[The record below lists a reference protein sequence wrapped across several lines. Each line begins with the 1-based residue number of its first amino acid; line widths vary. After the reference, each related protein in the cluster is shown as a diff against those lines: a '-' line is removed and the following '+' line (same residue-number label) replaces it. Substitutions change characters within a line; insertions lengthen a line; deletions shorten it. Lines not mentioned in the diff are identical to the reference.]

1 MHALT
6 PPGTSPAFL
15 SDRPP
20 PSKASSPAVTFF
32 PDAASALLCPHP
44 IHESLT
50 NHSLLFFSFY
60 IKPLPVN
67 FYTPPSKQFLSPLI
81 ISKEYFE
88 IPWAQLRSM
97 VEPSFAERTLIKH
110 SEYLTEATIIQSHAT
125 KVTNREVQ
133 TADGRTFPFDYL
145 VVATGHPAP
154 HQVHRKDRLRHFQQ
168 GMYYE
173 KIKASNSILIIG
185 GGPTGVELAGE
196 IAVDFPEK
204 KVTIV
209 HKGSRLIEFIGQKA
223 STKTFNW
230 LIKKKVEVILGQTV
244 DLDTVSEGGVYVTS
258 GGERITADCHFVCIG
273 KPVASSWLHD
283 SILKHSLDKKGQ
295 LIVDENLRVKGH
307 TNIFAIGDITD
318 VPELKLGFL
327 AEKHAGVVAKNVK
340 LSIKGAPEK
349 KFAVYKASPPIAMV
363 SLGRKEGV
371 AQLPF
376 GTLFGCL
383 PGKIKSKDL
392 FVGKTRKTLGL
403 KSE

>member
-1 MHALT
+1 M
-6 PPGTSPAFL
+6 
-15 SDRPP
+15 
-20 PSKASSPAVTFF
+20 AVGGAEK
-32 PDAASALLCPHP
+32 DKRVVVVGGGIAGGIIAK
-44 IHESLT
+44 SLQSQNEVT
-50 NHSLLFFSFY
+50 
-60 IKPLPVN
+60 
-67 FYTPPSKQFLSPLI
+67 LI
-81 ISKEYFE
+81 DPKEYFE

-110 SEYLTEATIIQSHAT
+110 SEYLTDAAIIQSHAT
-125 KVTNREVQ
+125 KVSNREVQ
-133 TADGRTFPFDYL
+133 TADGRKFPYDYL
-145 VVATGHPAP
+145 VVATGHPN
-154 HQVHRKDRLRHFQQ
+154 
-168 GMYYE
+168 YE

-204 KVTIV
+204 KVTLV

-244 DLDTVSEGGVYVTS
+244 NLESVSEGGVYVTS
-258 GGERITADCHFVCIG
+258 GGERINADCHFVCVG

-283 SILKHSLDKKGQ
+283 SILKSSLDKKGQ
-295 LIVDENLRVKGH
+295 LIVDENLRVKGYN
-307 TNIFAIGDITD
+307 NIFAIGDITN

-327 AEKHAGVVAKNVK
+327 AEKHAGVVAKNLK
-340 LSIKGAPEK
+340 LSINGAPEK

-403 KSE
+403 KSA